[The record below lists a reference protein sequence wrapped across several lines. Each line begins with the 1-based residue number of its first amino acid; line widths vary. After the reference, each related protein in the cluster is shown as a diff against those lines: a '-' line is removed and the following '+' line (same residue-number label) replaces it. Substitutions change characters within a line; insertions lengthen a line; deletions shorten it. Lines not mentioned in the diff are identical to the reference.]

1 MKHTKKRLP
10 SERRLYPR
18 VDHQLPVNVIAN
30 GYDFSTTTQNVS
42 CIGTYCHIKKYVPPF
57 TKISI
62 KMVLPTG
69 GIQLPAKERL
79 INCEGVIVRTEDDKK
94 GGFNVAIFFNEIKEQ
109 QRKKIARYLSRF
121 LPQKS

>member
-1 MKHTKKRLP
+1 MKHAKKLP
-10 SERRLYPR
+10 PAERRLYPR
-18 VDHQLPVNVIAN
+18 VDHKLPVNVIAN
-30 GYDFSTTTQNVS
+30 GYDFATTTQNVS

-62 KMVLPTG
+62 KMVLPAG
-69 GIQLPAKERL
+69 NIQLPAKERL